1 MRLSEVTAHIVGTL
15 GQNAFLSGIE
25 ILSTIEEA
33 FNQKLETALRETGI
47 ALVVTQASGASAGGK
62 GPQLYLENTVMVS
75 VLENPATNTTGRS
88 CLQCVEEVL
97 QWLHQ
102 HGWPSQRGLQ
112 NVLTVDNPAY
122 EAGPLDGGLVVYF
135 CNFKVLTIQPIHE

>member
-1 MRLSEVTAHIVGTL
+1 M
-15 GQNAFLSGIE
+15 
-25 ILSTIEEA
+25 
-33 FNQKLETALRETGI
+33 
-47 ALVVTQASGASAGGK
+47 VTQASGGPAGGK

-75 VLENPATNTTGRS
+75 VLENPATNQTGKS

-102 HGWPSQRGLQ
+102 AHWPTQRGLQ
-112 NVLTVDNPAY
+112 NVLTVDTPAY

-135 CNFKVLTIQPIHE
+135 CNFKVLTIQPTHE

>member
-1 MRLSEVTAHIVGTL
+1 MKLSEVIPHI
-15 GQNAFLSGIE
+15 LSALAQSTFFSEIE
-25 ILSTIEEA
+25 ILSTVEET
-33 FNQKLETALRETGI
+33 FNQKLETALRETGM
-47 ALVVTQASGASAGGK
+47 ALVVTQASGAPAGGK

-75 VLENPATNTTGRS
+75 VLENPATNQMGKT

-102 HGWPSQRGLQ
+102 TNWPTQRGLQ
-112 NVLTVDNPAY
+112 NVLTVDTPAY

-135 CNFKVLTIQPIHE
+135 CNFKVLTIQPVHE